1 MIVDPREVRLT
12 QTAVVESSRTPDSF
26 FADLFSYLQLK
37 GGTVVSVDETRL
49 SAVLGS
55 RLALYVFG
63 PIMKKGRERLP
74 ILVDI
79 AAHQRVGTAQTYTVR
94 LMSNEGRYLFGRIS
108 IMDTAFRLYFD
119 EVMSEIRAIAAK
131 PEIAP
136 GL

>member
-12 QTAVVESSRTPDSF
+12 QTAVIESSRTADSF
-26 FADLFSYLQLK
+26 FAALSSYLQSK
-37 GGTVVSVDETRL
+37 GGTVVSVDKTHL

-55 RLALYVFG
+55 RLALYLFG

-74 ILVDI
+74 ILVHI
-79 AAHQRVGTAQTYTVR
+79 AAHQRVGTAQTYTVK
-94 LMSNEGRYLFGRIS
+94 LTSNEGRYLFGRIS
-108 IMDTAFRLYFD
+108 IMDTAFRLHFD

-131 PEIAP
+131 PEIAA